1 MHKCLCFLLVLCFGM
16 MSFALP
22 GNHFSSKAV
31 TGIDYLSLEPDASV
45 LSGYSTDGYLLGY
58 LLDMLTGGQ
67 SDASGDDAPVKNF
80 NFHYSYFNI
89 HKAQADSQDKKLH
102 SAHKPPYTFAPAVT
116 TASNSAAT
124 GCTPYKQL
132 LPSYYNFLFRLTP
145 F

>member
-1 MHKCLCFLLVLCFGM
+1 MHKWLCFILALSFGM

-22 GNHFSSKAV
+22 GNHFTNKAV

-58 LLDMLTGGQ
+58 LLDILSGSQ
-67 SDASGDDAPVKNF
+67 SDTGDDAPVKNF
-80 NFHYSYFNI
+80 NFHYSYFNL
-89 HKAQADSQDKKLH
+89 HKDHADAQDKKLH
-102 SAHKPPYTFAPAVT
+102 AAHKPFGLTQVTLPVATGNAVT
-116 TASNSAAT
+116 
-124 GCTPYKQL
+124 GGRPYKQL